1 MNYLLVFLFIL
12 PTSIIIIWTALA
24 SGMISVL
31 DRSIEK
37 WAQVGDFFGGT
48 LNPIFA
54 YLALIALLYTIKLQL
69 EALKMSKEE
78 LEATRKELT
87 ESRIA
92 QQEQSK
98 SLELQNKATKLQ
110 SFENTFF
117 KLFDNFQIKYENLEN
132 DLLNAFNKRLPTPYF
147 PKHNAYSDCAIE
159 GLINEFDKNN
169 KLKSYALL
177 LEGILLYI
185 NKNEEKLDTLMYIM
199 LLKTIIKNKLL
210 LFFIAIYC
218 YKQPLLKKVIEEYSF
233 FDSFNIVGMH
243 RKDEILLILSY
254 LEDSAF
260 SNNLDLL
267 ELINQKRNKIEEL
280 KE

>member
-78 LEATRKELT
+78 LKATRKELT

-98 SLELQNKATKLQ
+98 SLELQNKATELQ
-110 SFENTFF
+110 LFENTFF
-117 KLFDNFQIKYENLEN
+117 QMINLFIETRNNLTTHETINVFSQTNSAVIINTYLKELITYSSYNDFNDKYEMFTGSYFGQIYQIIKFIDDSLIENKKRYINIFRAQFTKNELE
-132 DLLNAFNKRLPTPYF
+132 LLFYHGLGDIGKRRFKEL
-147 PKHNAYSDCAIE
+147 IE
-159 GLINEFDKNN
+159 NYEFFEHISLNN
-169 KLKSYALL
+169 KIKMQI
-177 LEGILLYI
+177 LEYNISSFG
-185 NKNEEKLDTLMYIM
+185 KNEKI
-199 LLKTIIKNKLL
+199 LK
-210 LFFIAIYC
+210 Y
-218 YKQPLLKKVIEEYSF
+218 IEE
-233 FDSFNIVGMH
+233 
-243 RKDEILLILSY
+243 
-254 LEDSAF
+254 
-260 SNNLDLL
+260 
-267 ELINQKRNKIEEL
+267 NKSKNSI
-280 KE
+280 